1 MKNKFF
7 PFIILIIYLLFL
19 SKDKLFASFDIKNL
33 STTLNNTKASYY
45 ETEYNALTKTL
56 NLNNLGYNIVY
67 SKVIFQDI
75 YDFYNKITILKGTS
89 DNLKKGDIVLNEDG
103 VIGVISTPYNSYSE
117 VSLLTNPNINLS
129 VKINNSYGIL
139 KSSDNKII
147 IENVLVNNPLKEGD
161 KVYTSGLTD
170 IKGGLLIGTIKK
182 IEVDDLGLEYK
193 IEVNPSASLYN
204 LNYLGVLP

>member
-1 MKNKFF
+1 M
-7 PFIILIIYLLFL
+7 IL
-19 SKDKLFASFDIKNL
+19 KL